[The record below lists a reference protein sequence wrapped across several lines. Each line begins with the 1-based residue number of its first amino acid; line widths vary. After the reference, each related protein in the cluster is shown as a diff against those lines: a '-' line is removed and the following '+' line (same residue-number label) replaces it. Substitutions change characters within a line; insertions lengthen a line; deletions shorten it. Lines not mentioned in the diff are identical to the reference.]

1 MAEKT
6 LQEQL
11 ITELL
16 DPRTALTPREVA
28 AAEEIKWLRSQ
39 VPGVKESWK
48 ALIPTSQKAEKGS
61 GSGEGKGK

>member
-1 MAEKT
+1 MT

-16 DPRTALTPREVA
+16 DPRSALSPREVA

-39 VPGVKESWK
+39 IPGVKESWN
-48 ALIPTSQKAEKGS
+48 APIPLQKAEQGA
-61 GSGEGKGK
+61 KGKREVS